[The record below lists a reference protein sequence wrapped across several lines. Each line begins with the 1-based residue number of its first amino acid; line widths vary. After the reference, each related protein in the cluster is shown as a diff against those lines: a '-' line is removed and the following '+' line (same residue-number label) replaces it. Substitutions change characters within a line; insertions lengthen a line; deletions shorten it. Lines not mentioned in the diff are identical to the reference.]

1 MENWSIDRVREQSDA
16 SDPRN
21 PENWEDAP
29 LDEDMP
35 VYMAVY
41 ESPEHRN
48 KLFILLY
55 NDDEDWEVSDVIDK
69 DDFQYV
75 FELIDDILL
84 ANLSIGQYLE
94 DYAGW
99 EEPGVILPKKK
110 QIIVRADRKMFYN
123 KPVTEIGEEFVQ
135 ALSDYLE

>member
-1 MENWSIDRVREQSDA
+1 MENWSVDRVREQSDA

-41 ESPEHRN
+41 ESPEHRD

-84 ANLSIGQYLE
+84 ANLSIRQYLE
-94 DYAGW
+94 DYAGQ

-110 QIIVRADRKMFYN
+110 QIIVKADRKMFYN

>member
-1 MENWSIDRVREQSDA
+1 MENWSIDRAREQSDA

-21 PENWEDAP
+21 PENWVDAP

-41 ESPEHRN
+41 ESPEYPD

-55 NDDEDWEVSDVIDK
+55 NDDEDWEASDVIDK
-69 DDFQYV
+69 NDFQYI
-75 FELIDDILL
+75 FEIIDDILL

-94 DYAGW
+94 DYAW
-99 EEPGVILPKKK
+99 QEELGVILPKKK
-110 QIIVRADRKMFYN
+110 QIIVKADYKMFYN
-123 KPVTEIGEEFVQ
+123 KPITQIGKEFVQ

>member
-21 PENWEDAP
+21 PENWVDAP

-41 ESPEHRN
+41 ESPEHRD

-84 ANLSIGQYLE
+84 TNLSIGQYLE
-94 DYAGW
+94 DYAGQ

-110 QIIVRADRKMFYN
+110 QIIVKADRKMFYN

-135 ALSDYLE
+135 SLSDYLE

>member
-1 MENWSIDRVREQSDA
+1 MENWSIDRVRELSDA

-41 ESPEHRN
+41 ESPEHRD

-94 DYAGW
+94 DYAGT
-99 EEPGVILPKKK
+99 EQPGVILPKKK
-110 QIIVRADRKMFYN
+110 QIIVKADRKMFYN

>member
-1 MENWSIDRVREQSDA
+1 MENWSIDRAREQSDA

-21 PENWEDAP
+21 PENWVDAP

-41 ESPEHRN
+41 ESPEHRD

-55 NDDEDWEVSDVIDK
+55 NDDEDWEVSDVIGK

-94 DYAGW
+94 DYAGR
-99 EEPGVILPKKK
+99 EEPGAILPKKK

-123 KPVTEIGEEFVQ
+123 EPITQIGKEFVK

>member
-41 ESPEHRN
+41 ESPEHRD

-94 DYAGW
+94 DYAGQG
-99 EEPGVILPKKK
+99 EPGVILPKKK
-110 QIIVRADRKMFYN
+110 QIIVKADRKMFYN

>member
-1 MENWSIDRVREQSDA
+1 MKNWSIDRVREQSDA

-41 ESPEHRN
+41 ESPEHRD

-94 DYAGW
+94 DYAGQK
-99 EEPGVILPKKK
+99 EPGVILPKKK
-110 QIIVRADRKMFYN
+110 QIIVKADRKMFYN

>member
-1 MENWSIDRVREQSDA
+1 MENWSIDRAREQSDA

-21 PENWEDAP
+21 PENWVDAP

-41 ESPEHRN
+41 ESPEYPD

-55 NDDEDWEVSDVIDK
+55 NDDEDWEASDVIDK
-69 DDFQYV
+69 NDFQYI
-75 FELIDDILL
+75 FEIIDDILL

-94 DYAGW
+94 DYAW
-99 EEPGVILPKKK
+99 QEELGVILPKKK
-110 QIIVRADRKMFYN
+110 QIIVRADRKMFYDE
-123 KPVTEIGEEFVQ
+123 PITQIGKEFVK

>member
-41 ESPEHRN
+41 ESPEHRD

-55 NDDEDWEVSDVIDK
+55 NDDEDWEVSDVIGK

-94 DYAGW
+94 DYVGQ
-99 EEPGVILPKKK
+99 EEPGAILPKKK
-110 QIIVRADRKMFYN
+110 QIIVRADRKMFYDE
-123 KPVTEIGEEFVQ
+123 PITQIGKEFVK

>member
-1 MENWSIDRVREQSDA
+1 MENWSIDRAREQSDA

-41 ESPEHRN
+41 ESPEHRD

-94 DYAGW
+94 DYGGQ

-110 QIIVRADRKMFYN
+110 QIIVKADRKMFYN
-123 KPVTEIGEEFVQ
+123 KPVTKIGEEFVQ

>member
-1 MENWSIDRVREQSDA
+1 MREQSDA

-41 ESPEHRN
+41 ESPEHRD

-84 ANLSIGQYLE
+84 TNLSIGQYLE
-94 DYAGW
+94 DYAGQ

-110 QIIVRADRKMFYN
+110 QIIVKADRKMFYN

>member
-41 ESPEHRN
+41 ESPEHRD

-84 ANLSIGQYLE
+84 GNLSIGQYL
-94 DYAGW
+94 
-99 EEPGVILPKKK
+99 EPGVILPKKK
-110 QIIVRADRKMFYN
+110 QIIVKVDRKMFYN

>member
-1 MENWSIDRVREQSDA
+1 MENWSIDRAREQSDA

-21 PENWEDAP
+21 PENWVDAP

-41 ESPEHRN
+41 ESPEHRD

-55 NDDEDWEVSDVIDK
+55 NDDEDWEVSDVIGK

-94 DYAGW
+94 DYGN
-99 EEPGVILPKKK
+99 EEPGIIWPKKK
-110 QIIVRADRKMFYN
+110 QIIVKADNKMFYN
-123 KPVTEIGEEFVQ
+123 KPITQIGKEFVQ
-135 ALSDYLE
+135 ALSDYLI

>member
-41 ESPEHRN
+41 ESPEHRD

-94 DYAGW
+94 DYAVQ

-110 QIIVRADRKMFYN
+110 QIIVKADRKMFYN

>member
-41 ESPEHRN
+41 ESPEHRD

-84 ANLSIGQYLE
+84 VNLSIGQYLE
-94 DYAGW
+94 DYAGQ

-110 QIIVRADRKMFYN
+110 QIIVKADRKMFYN

>member
-21 PENWEDAP
+21 PENWVDAP

-41 ESPEHRN
+41 ESPEHRD

-55 NDDEDWEVSDVIDK
+55 NDDEDWEVSDVIGK

-94 DYAGW
+94 DYGN
-99 EEPGVILPKKK
+99 EEPGIIWPKKK
-110 QIIVRADRKMFYN
+110 QIIVKADNKMFYN
-123 KPVTEIGEEFVQ
+123 KPITQIGKEFVQ
-135 ALSDYLE
+135 ALSDYLI

>member
-1 MENWSIDRVREQSDA
+1 MENWSIDRAREQSDA

-21 PENWEDAP
+21 PENWVDAP

-41 ESPEHRN
+41 ESPEYPD

-55 NDDEDWEVSDVIDK
+55 NDDEDWEASDVIDK

-94 DYAGW
+94 DYAW
-99 EEPGVILPKKK
+99 QEELGVILPKKK
-110 QIIVRADRKMFYN
+110 QIIVKADRKMFYN

>member
-1 MENWSIDRVREQSDA
+1 MACFKFKCTTPNVRD
-16 SDPRN
+16 
-21 PENWEDAP
+21 
-29 LDEDMP
+29 
-35 VYMAVY
+35 
-41 ESPEHRN
+41 

-55 NDDEDWEVSDVIDK
+55 NDDEDWEVSDVIGK

-94 DYAGW
+94 DYAGQ
-99 EEPGVILPKKK
+99 EEPGAILPKKK
-110 QIIVRADRKMFYN
+110 QIIVRADRKMFYDE
-123 KPVTEIGEEFVQ
+123 PITQIGKEFIK

>member
-1 MENWSIDRVREQSDA
+1 MENWSIDRAREQSDA

-41 ESPEHRN
+41 ESPEHRD

-84 ANLSIGQYLE
+84 ANLSIGQYFE
-94 DYAGW
+94 DYAGQ

-110 QIIVRADRKMFYN
+110 QIIVKADRKMFYN

>member
-1 MENWSIDRVREQSDA
+1 MENWSIDRAREQSDA
-16 SDPRN
+16 SDLRN
-21 PENWEDAP
+21 PENWVDAP

-41 ESPEHRN
+41 ESPEYPD

-55 NDDEDWEVSDVIDK
+55 NDDEDWEASDVIDK
-69 DDFQYV
+69 NDFQYI
-75 FELIDDILL
+75 FEIIDDILL

-94 DYAGW
+94 DYAW
-99 EEPGVILPKKK
+99 QEELGVILPKKK
-110 QIIVRADRKMFYN
+110 QIIVKADHKMFYN
-123 KPVTEIGEEFVQ
+123 KPITQIGKEFVQ

>member
-41 ESPEHRN
+41 ESPEHRD

-55 NDDEDWEVSDVIDK
+55 DDDEDWEVSDVIDK

-84 ANLSIGQYLE
+84 TNLSIGQYLE
-94 DYAGW
+94 DYAGQ

-110 QIIVRADRKMFYN
+110 LCGNWM
-123 KPVTEIGEEFVQ
+123 
-135 ALSDYLE
+135 

>member
-1 MENWSIDRVREQSDA
+1 MENWSIDRAREQSDA
-16 SDPRN
+16 FDPRN
-21 PENWEDAP
+21 PENWVDAP

-41 ESPEHRN
+41 ESPEYPD

-55 NDDEDWEVSDVIDK
+55 NDDEDWEASDVIGK

-94 DYAGW
+94 DYAGQ

-110 QIIVRADRKMFYN
+110 QIIVKADRKMFYN
-123 KPVTEIGEEFVQ
+123 KPVTQIGKEFVQ

>member
-1 MENWSIDRVREQSDA
+1 MREQSDA

-21 PENWEDAP
+21 PENWVDAP

-41 ESPEHRN
+41 ESPEHRD

-55 NDDEDWEVSDVIDK
+55 NDDEDWEVSDVIGK

-94 DYAGW
+94 DYAGQ
-99 EEPGVILPKKK
+99 EEPGAI
-110 QIIVRADRKMFYN
+110 
-123 KPVTEIGEEFVQ
+123 
-135 ALSDYLE
+135 

>member
-1 MENWSIDRVREQSDA
+1 MENWSIDRAREQSDA

-21 PENWEDAP
+21 PENWVDAS

-41 ESPEHRN
+41 ESPEYPD

-55 NDDEDWEVSDVIDK
+55 NDDEDWEASDVIDK
-69 DDFQYV
+69 NDFQYI
-75 FELIDDILL
+75 FEIIDDILL

-94 DYAGW
+94 DYARQ

-110 QIIVRADRKMFYN
+110 QIIVKADHKMFYN
-123 KPVTEIGEEFVQ
+123 KPITQIGKEFVQ

>member
-21 PENWEDAP
+21 PENWVDAP

-41 ESPEHRN
+41 ESPEHRD

-55 NDDEDWEVSDVIDK
+55 NDDEDWEVSDVIGK

-94 DYAGW
+94 DYAGK

-110 QIIVRADRKMFYN
+110 QIIVKADRKMFYN

>member
-1 MENWSIDRVREQSDA
+1 MENWSIDRAREQSDA

-41 ESPEHRN
+41 ESPEHRD

-94 DYAGW
+94 DYARQ

-110 QIIVRADRKMFYN
+110 QIIVKADRKMFYN
-123 KPVTEIGEEFVQ
+123 KPVTKIGEEFVQ

>member
-21 PENWEDAP
+21 PENWVDAP

-41 ESPEHRN
+41 ESPEHRD

-55 NDDEDWEVSDVIDK
+55 NDDEDWEVSDVIGK

-75 FELIDDILL
+75 FELINDILL

-94 DYAGW
+94 DYGN
-99 EEPGVILPKKK
+99 EEPGIIWPKKK
-110 QIIVRADRKMFYN
+110 QIIVKADNKMFYN
-123 KPVTEIGEEFVQ
+123 KPITQIGKEFVQ
-135 ALSDYLE
+135 ALSDYLI

>member
-1 MENWSIDRVREQSDA
+1 MKEWDIDRNREQYDA
-16 SDPRN
+16 IDSRN
-21 PENWEDAP
+21 PENWEDTP

-35 VYMAVY
+35 VYMAIY
-41 ESPEHRN
+41 ESPEQSD

-55 NDDEDWEVSDVIDK
+55 NDDEDWEVSDVIGK

-94 DYAGW
+94 DYAGQ
-99 EEPGVILPKKK
+99 EEPGAILPKKK
-110 QIIVRADRKMFYN
+110 QIIVRADRKMFYDE
-123 KPVTEIGEEFVQ
+123 PITQIGKEFVK

>member
-1 MENWSIDRVREQSDA
+1 MENWSIDMVREQSDA

-21 PENWEDAP
+21 PENWVDAP

-41 ESPEHRN
+41 ESPEHRD

-55 NDDEDWEVSDVIDK
+55 NDDEDWEVSDVIGK

-84 ANLSIGQYLE
+84 ANLSIGQYLK
-94 DYAGW
+94 DYAGQ
-99 EEPGVILPKKK
+99 EEPGAILPKKK
-110 QIIVRADRKMFYN
+110 QIIVRADRKMFYDE
-123 KPVTEIGEEFVQ
+123 PITQIGKEFVK